1 MNVFFNSKEEFIKEF
16 ELRLKNKYLVSVK
29 DSSDRM
35 RFNILSSMIMDYS
48 SDNWIKSNE
57 KIENRVG
64 REVYYFSMEF
74 LLGRLTQSNITSLGI
89 EDVIKDGFNE
99 LNINYDD
106 VLNKEKDPG
115 LGNGGLGRLAACYF
129 DSLSSL
135 KYPAMGNTIRYRYCL
150 FKQRIKNGYQ
160 EERPDD
166 WLSDGFNYEIRRE
179 EDSIEIPLYGY
190 VSYDDGKIN
199 YHPDEYIKA
208 VPYDVPIL
216 GYRNNMVNTL
226 RLWNAE
232 PGKKYPLNKS
242 AFDYENDIKN
252 ICGFLYPDDSSIN
265 GKRLR
270 LVQQYFFSAAGINSI
285 CQKERKKY
293 GSLDSIDKHVILHL
307 NDTHPAIIISELM
320 RILLDEENMEWID
333 AFKIT
338 SNMVCYTN
346 HTLLKEALETW
357 NVDFVRSII
366 PRNMQII
373 DEINRRF
380 VDGLYQKGY
389 KKDFVDQVAIIKDGT
404 LHMANLLVH
413 TSFKV
418 NGVAEL
424 HSNLLKEVTLK
435 AFDHLYPNKFTN
447 VTNGVTPRRWIM
459 DSNKGLSNFLD
470 KYAPGWREDINNF
483 SKLDKVLDNKDVLD
497 EFYNIK
503 YENKVKLAN
512 YINKKQPNL
521 KHKVDPSFIFDVQV
535 KRLHEYK
542 RQLLNTLHI
551 MYLYDR
557 LKTDKEFRNNF
568 TPTCFIFGA
577 KAASGYYFAKKIIK
591 LINTLSKKIDEDD
604 EISKYIQVIFIEN
617 YSVTL
622 SEMINP
628 AVDVSEQISLAS
640 YEASGTGNMK
650 AMMNGSIT
658 LGTLDGANV
667 EIFEQVGA
675 KNMEIFGYTKD
686 EVQSLKPLYNPR
698 NFYEAVPEIKKTVDN
713 LINGF
718 FDFVPKD
725 EFREIYDKLVYSDPY
740 MVLGDFMS
748 YKKAHENVNNLYKDK
763 YKFARIELYNTR
775 KSTIF
780 SSDRSIE
787 EYAKNIWK
795 IQRIE

>member
-1 MNVFFNSKEEFIKEF
+1 MNKFFNSKDEFINEF
-16 ELRLKNKYLVSVK
+16 KDRLKNKYLVTVE

-35 RFNILSSMIMDYS
+35 RYNILSSMIMDYS
-48 SDNWIKSNE
+48 SDNWIESNK
-57 KIENRVG
+57 KIENRTSK
-64 REVYYFSMEF
+64 EVFYFSMEF
-74 LLGRLTQSNITSLGI
+74 LLGRQTKSNINSLGI
-89 EDVIKDGFNE
+89 EDVIKEGFKE
-99 LNINYDD
+99 LNIDLD
-106 VLNKEKDPG
+106 SVLEKEKDPG

-135 KYPAMGNTIRYRYCL
+135 KYPAMGHTIRYRYGL
-150 FKQRIKNGYQ
+150 FRQKIKNGYQ

-166 WLSDGFNYEIRRE
+166 WLSDGFNYEIRKE
-179 EDSIEIPLYGY
+179 EDAIEIPLYGY
-190 VSYDDGKIN
+190 VSYDDGKIE

-208 VPYDVPIL
+208 VPYDVPII
-216 GYRNNMVNTL
+216 GYRNKMVNTL

-232 PGKKYPLNKS
+232 PGKKYPINKS

-252 ICGFLYPDDSSIN
+252 ICGFLYPDDSSEN

-285 CQKERKKY
+285 CKNEKKKY
-293 GSLDSIDKHVILHL
+293 GTLSNLDKHAILHL

-320 RILLDEENMEWID
+320 RILLDEENMEWND

-346 HTLLKEALETW
+346 HTLLKEALEVW
-357 NVDFVRSII
+357 RADFIRSII

-389 KKDFVDQVAIIKDGT
+389 KKDFVDQVAIIKDGNV
-404 LHMANLLVH
+404 HMANLLVH

-424 HSNLLKEVTLK
+424 HSSLLKNVTMK
-435 AFDHLYPNKFTN
+435 AFDYLYPNKFTN

-459 DSNKGLSNFLD
+459 DSNPGLSSFLD
-470 KYAPGWREDINNF
+470 KYAKGWRDDITKFKNL
-483 SKLDKVLDNKDVLD
+483 SKVIDNKDVLD
-497 EFYNIK
+497 EFIEIK
-503 YENKVKLAN
+503 HENKVRLAN
-512 YINKKQPNL
+512 YINSHQKTL
-521 KHKVDPSFIFDVQV
+521 IHKVNPDFIFDVQV

-542 RQLLNTLHI
+542 RQLLNILHI

-557 LKTDKEFRNNF
+557 LKSDIEYRNSF
-568 TPTCFIFGA
+568 KPTCFIFGA
-577 KAASGYYFAKKIIK
+577 KAASGYYFAKKVIK
-591 LINTLSKKIDEDD
+591 LINTVSKVIDQD
-604 EISKYIQVIFIEN
+604 EEMSKYLQVIFIEN
-617 YSVTL
+617 YSVSL
-622 SEMINP
+622 SELIMP
-628 AVDVSEQISLAS
+628 AVEVSEQISLAS

-658 LGTLDGANV
+658 IGTLDGANV
-667 EIFEQVGA
+667 EIFDAVG
-675 KNMEIFGYTKD
+675 KENMEIFGYTKD
-686 EVQSLKPLYNPR
+686 EVQSSKSLYNPR
-698 NFYEAVPEIKKTVDN
+698 NFYEVVPIIKSTVDN
-713 LINGF
+713 LINGSLKTEN
-718 FDFVPKD
+718 KD

-748 YKKAHENVNNLYKDK
+748 YKKAQENVNEIYKDK
-763 YKFARIELYNTR
+763 YRFAKIELINTMN
-775 KSTIF
+775 SYIF

-787 EYAKNIWK
+787 EYAKNIWEIPK
-795 IQRIE
+795 LD